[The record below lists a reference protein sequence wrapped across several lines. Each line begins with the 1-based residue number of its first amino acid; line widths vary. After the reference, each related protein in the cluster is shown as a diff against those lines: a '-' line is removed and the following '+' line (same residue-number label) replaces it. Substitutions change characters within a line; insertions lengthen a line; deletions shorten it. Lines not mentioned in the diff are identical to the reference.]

1 MRDDRVRQMFEREL
15 EIPDVVQEKM
25 HEAYRQMGADMDKI
39 EKTSYQKYIGR
50 RGTRYVKAASFIL
63 FALMVTTTVQAAA
76 SGGFQKLS
84 RLFGGGDVSQIQ
96 SSSETP
102 KVSSNKSTFKDLDVS
117 VEQVL
122 GTEEISY
129 IVLKVKRTDG
139 KTFDKDMD
147 YYFKQVAMRGEND
160 LYDEQPGSGREDGA
174 EEGAGSGAAG
184 GAGAEGDYTIS
195 IKGNGGEMQTDG
207 MEQRCVIDQGIMI
220 ENQGTNEIYL
230 AVVYGYERKQDGV
243 SSFHKGEKCLLKL
256 RGLCGGTDGKE
267 GEESMC
273 IKGTTE
279 VEFVLDYGDCP
290 KKVIEPGKK
299 IKLPKLNSMKKY
311 ISAGTLD
318 RVIVTP
324 YFIQYERT
332 FSRDAIDKSTM
343 TWDQVYLEM
352 DDGTRVGY
360 QTLDSWLEQ
369 EGGRGGYGIGIDG
382 KYKDYLLFQKL
393 IDVEHVKAVYFGK
406 TRIEL

>member
-243 SSFHKGEKCLLKL
+243 SSFQKGEKCLLKL
-256 RGLCGGTDGKE
+256 RGLCGGTDGKV

>member
-1 MRDDRVRQMFEREL
+1 
-15 EIPDVVQEKM
+15 
-25 HEAYRQMGADMDKI
+25 
-39 EKTSYQKYIGR
+39 
-50 RGTRYVKAASFIL
+50 
-63 FALMVTTTVQAAA
+63 
-76 SGGFQKLS
+76 
-84 RLFGGGDVSQIQ
+84 
-96 SSSETP
+96 
-102 KVSSNKSTFKDLDVS
+102 
-117 VEQVL
+117 
-122 GTEEISY
+122 
-129 IVLKVKRTDG
+129 
-139 KTFDKDMD
+139 
-147 YYFKQVAMRGEND
+147 
-160 LYDEQPGSGREDGA
+160 
-174 EEGAGSGAAG
+174 
-184 GAGAEGDYTIS
+184 
-195 IKGNGGEMQTDG
+195 
-207 MEQRCVIDQGIMI
+207 
-220 ENQGTNEIYL
+220 
-230 AVVYGYERKQDGV
+230 
-243 SSFHKGEKCLLKL
+243 
-256 RGLCGGTDGKE
+256 
-267 GEESMC
+267 MC

-311 ISAGTLD
+311 ISSGTLD